1 MIPAGAFGTYFSE
14 DEERMTLENKL
25 GIQDDIELAHEE
37 EKLSKMRALELFESG
52 MSDEFEIGTFAGL
65 AQVHAQLFQDVYDF
79 AGQMRTVDIAKGG
92 FQLRLR
98 ALSR

>member
-37 EKLSKMRALELFESG
+37 EKLSKMRALELFEKTGTQNTGIGSSG
-52 MSDEFEIGTFAGL
+52 K
-65 AQVHAQLFQDVYDF
+65 
-79 AGQMRTVDIAKGG
+79 DI
-92 FQLRLR
+92 RHYR
-98 ALSR
+98 PHT